1 MNTKEELAA
10 ICQAIEAAGA
20 DALELRL
27 GTFAFNEAQFIND
40 VCFAGYGYDGTMS
53 YGIAFDPKS
62 NFQGILDS
70 SHSGCG
76 LIMDACR
83 YVKQFVKIPV
93 GGVVFMDP
101 ASAPDYF
108 GQALNDDTLELIYV
122 HRAVSNCDSEYANKL
137 LENRIDGIRPCC
149 RCLNCMGGPC
159 RVNPTSAMGFIEAM
173 PEGFEVPACDG
184 SKKVMVIGG
193 GPAGME
199 AARVCAECGYDVS
212 LCEKSALGGL
222 LDFAEMVKGKHESLS
237 RLKNC
242 LSHVLEVEGVN
253 VVTGKEVDAA
263 FAHEEKPDVVIVS
276 TGSKRPGL
284 AASGSSAT
292 PVIGVTDSLSAEIGN
307 NVVAVLG
314 FNAQTVD
321 TAHYLTAQGKK
332 VTIVSDE
339 PEEAFGTGQSMMLD
353 KFVEPVFL
361 AAGGSVR
368 SESKLKSVGDG
379 EVVLTRASVSTSPF
393 RATVWS
399 TLRTWWPALRWPMN
413 FPAIS
418 TLWPWVTVRPR

>member
-1 MNTKEELAA
+1 
-10 ICQAIEAAGA
+10 
-20 DALELRL
+20 
-27 GTFAFNEAQFIND
+27 
-40 VCFAGYGYDGTMS
+40 
-53 YGIAFDPKS
+53 
-62 NFQGILDS
+62 
-70 SHSGCG
+70 
-76 LIMDACR
+76 
-83 YVKQFVKIPV
+83 
-93 GGVVFMDP
+93 
-101 ASAPDYF
+101 
-108 GQALNDDTLELIYV
+108 
-122 HRAVSNCDSEYANKL
+122 
-137 LENRIDGIRPCC
+137 
-149 RCLNCMGGPC
+149 
-159 RVNPTSAMGFIEAM
+159 M

-237 RLKNC
+237 RLKNY

-314 FNAQTVD
+314 SNAQTVD

-339 PEEAFGTGQSMMLD
+339 HEEAFGTGQSMMLD

-418 TLWPWVTVRPR
+418 TLWPWVTARPR

>member
-1 MNTKEELAA
+1 MLAAYSGNSEPVCPLAEPTLTTERIHGAGFDSLVNTKEELAA

-53 YGIAFDPKS
+53 YGIAFAPKS

-76 LIMDACR
+76 LIMGACR

-237 RLKNC
+237 RLKNY

-307 NVVAVLG
+307 SAVLFDG
-314 FNAQTVD
+314 CN
-321 TAHYLTAQGKK
+321 Y
-332 VTIVSDE
+332 
-339 PEEAFGTGQSMMLD
+339 
-353 KFVEPVFL
+353 
-361 AAGGSVR
+361 R
-368 SESKLKSVGDG
+368 SL
-379 EVVLTRASVSTSPF
+379 LFTNPLF
-393 RATVWS
+393 RG
-399 TLRTWWPALRWPMN
+399 L
-413 FPAIS
+413 FHF
-418 TLWPWVTVRPR
+418 

>member
-1 MNTKEELAA
+1 M
-10 ICQAIEAAGA
+10 
-20 DALELRL
+20 
-27 GTFAFNEAQFIND
+27 
-40 VCFAGYGYDGTMS
+40 
-53 YGIAFDPKS
+53 
-62 NFQGILDS
+62 
-70 SHSGCG
+70 
-76 LIMDACR
+76 
-83 YVKQFVKIPV
+83 
-93 GGVVFMDP
+93 
-101 ASAPDYF
+101 
-108 GQALNDDTLELIYV
+108 

-237 RLKNC
+237 RLKNY
-242 LSHVLEVEGVN
+242 LSHVIEVEGVN
-253 VVTGKEVDAA
+253 VVTGKEVDTA

-379 EVVLTRASVSTSPF
+379 EVVLTTSFGVDITVPCYCVVDASNMVAGTSLADELSGDFDVVAVGDCP
-393 RATVWS
+393 TP
-399 TLRTWWPALRWPMN
+399 LN
-413 FPAIS
+413 IQNAI
-418 TLWPWVTVRPR
+418 TTANLAARHC

>member
-1 MNTKEELAA
+1 M
-10 ICQAIEAAGA
+10 
-20 DALELRL
+20 
-27 GTFAFNEAQFIND
+27 
-40 VCFAGYGYDGTMS
+40 
-53 YGIAFDPKS
+53 
-62 NFQGILDS
+62 
-70 SHSGCG
+70 
-76 LIMDACR
+76 
-83 YVKQFVKIPV
+83 
-93 GGVVFMDP
+93 
-101 ASAPDYF
+101 
-108 GQALNDDTLELIYV
+108 
-122 HRAVSNCDSEYANKL
+122 
-137 LENRIDGIRPCC
+137 
-149 RCLNCMGGPC
+149 
-159 RVNPTSAMGFIEAM
+159 
-173 PEGFEVPACDG
+173 
-184 SKKVMVIGG
+184 
-193 GPAGME
+193 
-199 AARVCAECGYDVS
+199 AARRSWS
-212 LCEKSALGGL
+212 LYEKSALGGL

-237 RLKNC
+237 RLKNH

-292 PVIGVTDSLSAEIGN
+292 PVIGATDFLSAEIGN

-339 PEEAFGTGQSMMLD
+339 SEEAFGTGQSMMLD

-379 EVVLTRASVSTSPF
+379 EVVLTTSFGVDITASFYGRGWFLICEFANKNS
-393 RATVWS
+393 
-399 TLRTWWPALRWPMN
+399 MGI
-413 FPAIS
+413 FPAWHFGQAGCLS
-418 TLWPWVTVRPR
+418 SADARPPWGEVDKKRPGLLAAVAWWR

>member
-1 MNTKEELAA
+1 M
-10 ICQAIEAAGA
+10 
-20 DALELRL
+20 
-27 GTFAFNEAQFIND
+27 
-40 VCFAGYGYDGTMS
+40 
-53 YGIAFDPKS
+53 
-62 NFQGILDS
+62 
-70 SHSGCG
+70 
-76 LIMDACR
+76 
-83 YVKQFVKIPV
+83 
-93 GGVVFMDP
+93 
-101 ASAPDYF
+101 
-108 GQALNDDTLELIYV
+108 
-122 HRAVSNCDSEYANKL
+122 
-137 LENRIDGIRPCC
+137 
-149 RCLNCMGGPC
+149 NCMGGPC

-199 AARVCAECGYDVS
+199 AARVCAECGYDAS

-237 RLKNC
+237 RLKNY

-379 EVVLTRASVSTSPF
+379 EVVLTTSFGVDITVPCYCVVDASNMVAGTSLADELSGDFDVVAVGDCP
-393 RATVWS
+393 TPLS
-399 TLRTWWPALRWPMN
+399 IQN
-413 FPAIS
+413 AI
-418 TLWPWVTVRPR
+418 TTANLAARHC